1 MHLLHT
7 HTHTNEHFSNLG
19 KSSAIWNFPDTNRIV
34 QMRQTLHECKIGC
47 KQRLPYIWFL
57 TDLVLSLR
65 ISLNI
70 PNVWP
75 HSVKFRDFRLSPPRW
90 VTPQKLICQSTWLGF
105 NQSCFLLLSN
115 KSTYSDDSLSVNE
128 PSAQKKKKK
137 KKILRKL
144 IWQIITAETAATEEK
159 AGRERNDGGSRGE
172 RKTEKLLETK
182 PLSGDGWADGGWE
195 IRKRRIQTKSREG
208 RRKTIYLL
216 VHRERP
222 HRSVIS
228 WVDSTLWAPTKE
240 PSFSR
245 VQ

>member
-1 MHLLHT
+1 MLLFPPRSAAVLHSSEVIRWPGARSCFRIKRRGFFLLCDWSWGRARLRRCREREIIAHKNTRWQKVTVTSIKCVQCVCSCGSNRRACSNKWPLDSYNWDAPSSHT
-7 HTHTNEHFSNLG
+7 HTHTKEHFSNLG

-137 KKILRKL
+137 KK
-144 IWQIITAETAATEEK
+144 
-159 AGRERNDGGSRGE
+159 
-172 RKTEKLLETK
+172 
-182 PLSGDGWADGGWE
+182 
-195 IRKRRIQTKSREG
+195 
-208 RRKTIYLL
+208 Y
-216 VHRERP
+216 
-222 HRSVIS
+222 
-228 WVDSTLWAPTKE
+228 
-240 PSFSR
+240 
-245 VQ
+245 